1 MKRAISVFYLGF
13 VCLAPIGGMSAWAG
27 PQKARQVAPREAPL
41 PVPRPLDAP
50 ADVASLAPLAPPE
63 PDFDA
68 SPAPAPKAS
77 AEPASPGAGSR
88 RSRHERIVSPA
99 LRALVAQHAQANEVP
114 FGLAHAII
122 LIESGYNPG
131 LSHAGAFGLM
141 RLLGRGV
148 GPAGPGHELALRH
161 ALSRFG
167 LARFGRRPVRRR
179 HALPVG
185 RSGRT
190 DDRDEPGLLRPRQ
203 GSHAR
208 RLTWAKTDRMAETRG
223 LSVPPPF
230 IAARLPLYSSCR
242 LVRLWR

>member
-1 MKRAISVFYLGF
+1 MKRASSVFYLGF

-141 RLLGRGV
+141 QIKAETARSLGFSGGASGLLD
-148 GPAGPGHELALRH
+148 PDTNL
-161 ALSRFG
+161 RFG
-167 LARFGRRPVRRR
+167 MRYLASAWRASGGDLCGAVMRYQSGGRAVRMTATNR
-179 HALPVG
+179 A
-185 RSGRT
+185 SC
-190 DDRDEPGLLRPRQ
+190 
-203 GSHAR
+203 AR
-208 RLTWAKTDRMAETRG
+208 VKDLMRG
-223 LSVPPPF
+223 
-230 IAARLPLYSSCR
+230 A
-242 LVRLWR
+242 